1 MGYVIV
7 CGRALCVLFCF
18 VLFGELFV
26 CFFNY
31 FLHFGLFSGFDML
44 TKFVSTTST
53 NMFSRASLV
62 IWAEGFDLLGR
73 GGGNSVSSVIF
84 GDTVFFRGGGVFLR
98 PSHAA
103 LIFAFSLS
111 TISLCLM

>member
-73 GGGNSVSSVIF
+73 GGETPCHLLFLVTRCSLEGAE
-84 GDTVFFRGGGVFLR
+84 FFCVPPTLR
-98 PSHAA
+98 
-103 LIFAFSLS
+103 
-111 TISLCLM
+111 